1 MSKIVI
7 NHAPGGIVLDVD
19 TLQRFID
26 EARAADAGDA
36 DAQFCLPASAKYV
49 AEAMAQLL
57 DQP

>member
-19 TLQRFID
+19 MLQRFI
-26 EARAADAGDA
+26 EQARAADDGDA
-36 DAQFCLPASAKYV
+36 DAQLCLPASAKYV
-49 AEAMAQLL
+49 AEAMARLL